1 MKNQLIL
8 ILVTSLLIT
17 FSLKLYAEDV
27 NKIEINNC
35 IECNIYTNDRGES
48 TLIDTNSDSLTLST
62 VSQKSNNESQL
73 LISKY
78 AELEVLINQIR
89 ILNKQKSGNESQLII
104 SKYAELE
111 DLKNQI
117 RILNSENK
125 ELAPIMSSK
134 LTNSLKSNKQS
145 KYYLSAGFGKIKDDV
160 VANFLAGYKLFP
172 NLSIEG
178 GLITSAEVYSLA
190 TDSTSESG
198 TTDGKAWTLD
208 ANAGLKA
215 TTNTSYLLGV
225 NYSIPVFSDR
235 PNNVPFPKLMPN
247 LQINNNLDFYS
258 KAGILFWG
266 VDYSLFLDG
275 TIVFDGVSYTPNG
288 SIPFAKGKGSDIYY
302 GIGLSYPLTNEAA
315 IRTEYTKS
323 KIAGVKIGGF
333 SSSIVFEF

>member
-1 MKNQLIL
+1 MKNQPIL
-8 ILVTSLLIT
+8 ILVVSLLIT

-35 IECNIYTNDRGES
+35 IECNIYTNDGVES
-48 TLIDTNSDSLTLST
+48 TIVDTNSDSLTLST
-62 VSQKSNNESQL
+62 DSQETNNESQL

-78 AELEVLINQIR
+78 E
-89 ILNKQKSGNESQLII
+89 
-104 SKYAELE
+104 AELE
-111 DLKNQI
+111 DIKNQLLV
-117 RILNSENK
+117 LNNEKK
-125 ELAPIMSSK
+125 ELVPIMNYE

-160 VANFLAGYKLFP
+160 VANFLAGYKLSP
-172 NLSIEG
+172 NLSVEG
-178 GLITSAEVYSLA
+178 GLITSAEVHSISSSS
-190 TDSTSESG
+190 STTSG
-198 TTDGKAWTLD
+198 TTDGKAYSIT
-208 ANAGLKA
+208 ANAGLKTA
-215 TTNTSYLLGV
+215 SNTSYLLGV

-288 SIPFAKGKGSDIYY
+288 SIPFANGKGSDIYY
-302 GIGLSYPLTNEAA
+302 GIGVSYPLTNETT
-315 IRTEYTKS
+315 IRAEYTKS

-333 SSSIVFEF
+333 SGSAVFEF

>member
-35 IECNIYTNDRGES
+35 VECNFYTNDSGES

-73 LISKY
+73 L
-78 AELEVLINQIR
+78 
-89 ILNKQKSGNESQLII
+89 I

-178 GLITSAEVYSLA
+178 GLITSAEVHSI
-190 TDSTSESG
+190 STGNETESG
-198 TTDGKAWTLD
+198 TTDGRAWSMD
-208 ANAGLKA
+208 ANAGLKT

-225 NYSIPVFSDR
+225 NYS
-235 PNNVPFPKLMPN
+235 VPLPN
-247 LQINNNLDFYS
+247 LTNNIPLPKFMRNLQSDNNLDFYS

-275 TIVFDGVSYTPNG
+275 TIIFDGVTYTPNG
-288 SIPFAKGKGSDIYY
+288 SVPFAKSKGSDIYY
-302 GIGLSYPLTNEAA
+302 GIGLSYPLTNEAS
-315 IRTEYTKS
+315 IRTEYAKS

>member
-1 MKNQLIL
+1 MKNKTIL
-8 ILVTSLLIT
+8 ISVVSLLIT
-17 FSLKLYAEDV
+17 FSLKLYAEEV
-27 NKIEINNC
+27 TKIEINV
-35 IECNIYTNDRGES
+35 YKNDGVEK
-48 TLIDTNSDSLTLST
+48 TLIDTNSASLTL
-62 VSQKSNNESQL
+62 
-73 LISKY
+73 
-78 AELEVLINQIR
+78 
-89 ILNKQKSGNESQLII
+89 LND
-104 SKYAELE
+104 Y
-111 DLKNQI
+111 LKA
-117 RILNSENK
+117 S
-125 ELAPIMSSK
+125 
-134 LTNSLKSNKQS
+134 KQS
-145 KYYLSAGFGKIKDDV
+145 KYYLSTGIGKIKGDV

-198 TTDGKAWTLD
+198 TTDGKSYTID

-288 SIPFAKGKGSDIYY
+288 SIPFANGKGSNFYY

>member
-1 MKNQLIL
+1 MKNQPIL
-8 ILVTSLLIT
+8 ILVVSLLIT
-17 FSLKLYAEDV
+17 FSLKLYAEEV
-27 NKIEINNC
+27 TKIEI
-35 IECNIYTNDRGES
+35 IVYTNDGVES
-48 TLIDTNSDSLTLST
+48 TIIDTNSDSLTLST
-62 VSQKSNNESQL
+62 ISQKSKNVSQL

-78 AELEVLINQIR
+78 AELEDLINQIR
-89 ILNKQKSGNESQLII
+89 ILNKQNGNNESQLLI

-117 RILNSENK
+117 RILNNENK
-125 ELAPIMSSK
+125 ELVPIMNSA
-134 LTNSLKSNKQS
+134 LTDSLNTKKQS
-145 KYYLSAGFGKIKDDV
+145 KYYLSTGIGKIKGDV

>member
-1 MKNQLIL
+1 MKNQLTLIL
-8 ILVTSLLIT
+8 ITSLLIT
-17 FSLKLYAEDV
+17 FSLKLYAEEV
-27 NKIEINNC
+27 TKIEI
-35 IECNIYTNDRGES
+35 ILY
-48 TLIDTNSDSLTLST
+48 SDDGTERT
-62 VSQKSNNESQL
+62 
-73 LISKY
+73 
-78 AELEVLINQIR
+78 
-89 ILNKQKSGNESQLII
+89 II
-104 SKYAELE
+104 G
-111 DLKNQI
+111 
-117 RILNSENK
+117 
-125 ELAPIMSSK
+125 
-134 LTNSLKSNKQS
+134 TNSLSENLLIDSFKPKKQS
-145 KYYLSAGFGKIKDDV
+145 KYYLSTGFGKIKDDV
-160 VANFLAGYKLFP
+160 VGNFVAGYQLFP
-172 NLSIEG
+172 NLSVEG

-247 LQINNNLDFYS
+247 LQVNNNLDFYS

>member
-1 MKNQLIL
+1 MKNQTIL
-8 ILVTSLLIT
+8 ILVASLLIS
-17 FSLKLYAEDV
+17 FSLKLYAEEV
-27 NKIEINNC
+27 TKIEIN
-35 IECNIYTNDRGES
+35 IYKNDGVEQ
-48 TLIDTNSDSLTLST
+48 TVIDTNSASLTL
-62 VSQKSNNESQL
+62 
-73 LISKY
+73 
-78 AELEVLINQIR
+78 
-89 ILNKQKSGNESQLII
+89 LND
-104 SKYAELE
+104 Y
-111 DLKNQI
+111 LK
-117 RILNSENK
+117 
-125 ELAPIMSSK
+125 A
-134 LTNSLKSNKQS
+134 TKQS
-145 KYYLSAGFGKIKDDV
+145 KYYLSTGIGKIKGDV

-247 LQINNNLDFYS
+247 LQINNNNLDFYS

>member
-78 AELEVLINQIR
+78 AELE
-89 ILNKQKSGNESQLII
+89 
-104 SKYAELE
+104 

-125 ELAPIMSSK
+125 ELAPIVSSE

-145 KYYLSAGFGKIKDDV
+145 KYYLSTGFGKIKDDV

-178 GLITSAEVYSLA
+178 GLITSAEVHSI
-190 TDSTSESG
+190 STGNETESG
-198 TTDGKAWTLD
+198 TTDGKAWSMD
-208 ANAGLKA
+208 ANAGLKT

-225 NYSIPVFSDR
+225 NYSVPL
-235 PNNVPFPKLMPN
+235 PNLTNNVPFPKFMRN
-247 LQINNNLDFYS
+247 LQSDNNLDLYS

-275 TIVFDGVSYTPNG
+275 TIIFDGVTYTPNG
-288 SIPFAKGKGSDIYY
+288 SVPFAKSKGSDIYY
-302 GIGLSYPLTNEAA
+302 GIGLSYPLTNEAS
-315 IRTEYTKS
+315 IRTEYAKS

>member
-1 MKNQLIL
+1 MKNQPIL
-8 ILVTSLLIT
+8 ILVVSLLIT

-35 IECNIYTNDRGES
+35 VECNFYTNDSGES

-78 AELEVLINQIR
+78 AELE
-89 ILNKQKSGNESQLII
+89 
-104 SKYAELE
+104 

-125 ELAPIMSSK
+125 ELAPIMSSE

-178 GLITSAEVYSLA
+178 GLITSAEVHSI
-190 TDSTSESG
+190 STGNETESG
-198 TTDGKAWTLD
+198 TTDGKAWSMD
-208 ANAGLKA
+208 ANAGLKT

-225 NYSIPVFSDR
+225 NYSVPL
-235 PNNVPFPKLMPN
+235 PNLTNNVPFPKFMRN
-247 LQINNNLDFYS
+247 LQSDNNLDLYS

-275 TIVFDGVSYTPNG
+275 TIIFDGVTYTPNG
-288 SIPFAKGKGSDIYY
+288 SVPFAKSKGSDIYY
-302 GIGLSYPLTNEAA
+302 GIGLSYPLTNEAS
-315 IRTEYTKS
+315 IRTEYAKS

>member
-1 MKNQLIL
+1 MKNQPIL
-8 ILVTSLLIT
+8 ILVVSLLIT
-17 FSLKLYAEDV
+17 FSLKLYAEEV
-27 NKIEINNC
+27 TKVEI
-35 IECNIYTNDRGES
+35 NIYTNDGVAK
-48 TLIDTNSDSLTLST
+48 TIIDTNSASLTL
-62 VSQKSNNESQL
+62 
-73 LISKY
+73 
-78 AELEVLINQIR
+78 
-89 ILNKQKSGNESQLII
+89 LND
-104 SKYAELE
+104 Y
-111 DLKNQI
+111 LK
-117 RILNSENK
+117 
-125 ELAPIMSSK
+125 A
-134 LTNSLKSNKQS
+134 TKQS
-145 KYYLSAGFGKIKDDV
+145 KYYLSTGIGKIKGDV

-178 GLITSAEVYSLA
+178 GLITSAEVYTLD

-198 TTDGKAWTLD
+198 TTDGKSYTID

-215 TTNTSYLLGV
+215 TTNTSYLIGV

-247 LQINNNLDFYS
+247 LQIGNNLDFYS

-275 TIVFDGVSYTPNG
+275 TIIFDGVTYTPNG
-288 SIPFAKGKGSDIYY
+288 SIPFANGKGSNFYY

>member
-1 MKNQLIL
+1 MKNQLTLIL
-8 ILVTSLLIT
+8 ITSLLTT
-17 FSLKLYAEDV
+17 FSLKLYAEEV
-27 NKIEINNC
+27 TKIEIN
-35 IECNIYTNDRGES
+35 IYKNDGVEQ
-48 TLIDTNSDSLTLST
+48 TVIDTNSASLTL
-62 VSQKSNNESQL
+62 
-73 LISKY
+73 
-78 AELEVLINQIR
+78 
-89 ILNKQKSGNESQLII
+89 LND
-104 SKYAELE
+104 Y
-111 DLKNQI
+111 LK
-117 RILNSENK
+117 
-125 ELAPIMSSK
+125 A
-134 LTNSLKSNKQS
+134 TKQS
-145 KYYLSAGFGKIKDDV
+145 KYYLSTGIGKIKGDV

-275 TIVFDGVSYTPNG
+275 TIIFDGVTYTPNG
-288 SIPFAKGKGSDIYY
+288 SIPFANGKGSNFYY

-323 KIAGVKIGGF
+323 KIAGVKVGGF

>member
-1 MKNQLIL
+1 M
-8 ILVTSLLIT
+8 
-17 FSLKLYAEDV
+17 
-27 NKIEINNC
+27 
-35 IECNIYTNDRGES
+35 R
-48 TLIDTNSDSLTLST
+48 
-62 VSQKSNNESQL
+62 
-73 LISKY
+73 
-78 AELEVLINQIR
+78 
-89 ILNKQKSGNESQLII
+89 
-104 SKYAELE
+104 
-111 DLKNQI
+111 
-117 RILNSENK
+117 
-125 ELAPIMSSK
+125 
-134 LTNSLKSNKQS
+134 
-145 KYYLSAGFGKIKDDV
+145 
-160 VANFLAGYKLFP
+160 
-172 NLSIEG
+172 G

-225 NYSIPVFSDR
+225 NYSIPVFSDK

-247 LQINNNLDFYS
+247 LQINNNNLDFYS

-288 SIPFAKGKGSDIYY
+288 SIPFANGKGSDIYY

>member
-1 MKNQLIL
+1 MKNQTIL
-8 ILVTSLLIT
+8 ILVASLLIS
-17 FSLKLYAEDV
+17 FSLKLYAEEV
-27 NKIEINNC
+27 TKIEIN
-35 IECNIYTNDRGES
+35 IYKNDGVEQ
-48 TLIDTNSDSLTLST
+48 TVIDTNSASLTL
-62 VSQKSNNESQL
+62 
-73 LISKY
+73 
-78 AELEVLINQIR
+78 
-89 ILNKQKSGNESQLII
+89 LND
-104 SKYAELE
+104 Y
-111 DLKNQI
+111 LK
-117 RILNSENK
+117 
-125 ELAPIMSSK
+125 A
-134 LTNSLKSNKQS
+134 TKQS
-145 KYYLSAGFGKIKDDV
+145 KYYLSTGIGKIKGDV

-275 TIVFDGVSYTPNG
+275 TIIFDGVTYTPNG
-288 SIPFAKGKGSDIYY
+288 SIPFANGKGSNFYY

>member
-1 MKNQLIL
+1 MKNQPIL
-8 ILVTSLLIT
+8 ILVVSLLIT

-35 IECNIYTNDRGES
+35 IECNIYTNDGVES
-48 TLIDTNSDSLTLST
+48 TIVDTNSDSLTLST
-62 VSQKSNNESQL
+62 DSQETNNESQL

-78 AELEVLINQIR
+78 E
-89 ILNKQKSGNESQLII
+89 
-104 SKYAELE
+104 AELE
-111 DLKNQI
+111 DIKNQLLV
-117 RILNSENK
+117 LNNEKK
-125 ELAPIMSSK
+125 ELVPIMSYE

-145 KYYLSAGFGKIKDDV
+145 KFYLSSGFGKIKNDV

-323 KIAGVKIGGF
+323 KIVGVKIGGF

>member
-1 MKNQLIL
+1 MKNQPIL

-17 FSLKLYAEDV
+17 FSLKLYAEEV
-27 NKIEINNC
+27 TKVEINNC
-35 IECNIYTNDRGES
+35 IECNIYTND
-48 TLIDTNSDSLTLST
+48 DTNSDSSTLST
-62 VSQKSNNESQL
+62 DSQKTNNEKQLLISKYEAELEDLRNQLLILNNENTNNESQL

-78 AELEVLINQIR
+78 E
-89 ILNKQKSGNESQLII
+89 
-104 SKYAELE
+104 AELE
-111 DLKNQI
+111 DIKNQ
-117 RILNSENK
+117 LLVLSNEKK
-125 ELAPIMSSK
+125 ELVPIMSSK
-134 LTNSLKSNKQS
+134 FTDSLNTKKQS
-145 KYYLSAGFGKIKDDV
+145 KYYLSTGIGKIKGDV

>member
-1 MKNQLIL
+1 MKNQPIL

-17 FSLKLYAEDV
+17 FSLNLYAEDV

-35 IECNIYTNDRGES
+35 VECIIYANDGVES
-48 TLIDTNSDSLTLST
+48 TIVDTNSDSLTLST
-62 VSQKSNNESQL
+62 DSQETNNESQL

-78 AELEVLINQIR
+78 E
-89 ILNKQKSGNESQLII
+89 
-104 SKYAELE
+104 AELE
-111 DLKNQI
+111 DIKNQ
-117 RILNSENK
+117 LLVLSNGKK
-125 ELAPIMSSK
+125 ELVPIMSSK
-134 LTNSLKSNKQS
+134 FTDSLNTKKQS
-145 KYYLSAGFGKIKDDV
+145 KYYLSTGIGKIKGDV

-275 TIVFDGVSYTPNG
+275 TIIFDGVTYTPNG
-288 SIPFAKGKGSDIYY
+288 SIPFANGKGSNFYY